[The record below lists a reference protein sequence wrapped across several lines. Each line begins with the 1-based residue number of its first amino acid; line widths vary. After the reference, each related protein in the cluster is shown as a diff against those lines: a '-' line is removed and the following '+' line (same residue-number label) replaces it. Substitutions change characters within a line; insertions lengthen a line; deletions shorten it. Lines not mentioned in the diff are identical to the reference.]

1 MWDSFRLGATTSLWN
16 QAGANLQSNLA
27 SVSHFCL
34 SCVLLA
40 PSPESI
46 PTNKLLEQEFLSLLT
61 LIYLAALGLSW
72 AAWDLSL
79 QCTDSSYIVPFV
91 SFACMLSRSNSSRPH
106 RLSSTRPLCPYDF
119 LGKNTGV
126 GFHFLCQRIVSTQ
139 GLNLQFSCVSCI
151 EQADSWPTVLPGKH
165 FLWGVWEDLSP
176 QTMGLTHIPC
186 TGTWVLNH
194 WTTREVSG
202 TRIPTSGSAPVK
214 PNPRYPMFTQGIKL
228 VHEKIQLFLGL
239 SWLLNLQT
247 QLISKTSHKRRT
259 VVGGSS
265 FP

>member
-1 MWDSFRLGATTSLWN
+1 MRHSGKLTALPQPWRGAASPTRCLPTSMWDSFRLGATTSLWN

-61 LIYLAALGLSW
+61 FIYLAALGLSW
-72 AAWDLSL
+72 AVWDLSL
-79 QCTDSSYIVPFV
+79 QCTGSSYIVPL

-126 GFHFLCQRIVSTQ
+126 GFHFLCQRIISTQ
-139 GLNLQFSCVSCI
+139 GLNLRLLCLLHW
-151 EQADSWPTVLPGKH
+151 AGR
-165 FLWGVWEDLSP
+165 FLTNCATWEALS
-176 QTMGLTHIPC
+176 L
-186 TGTWVLNH
+186 
-194 WTTREVSG
+194 
-202 TRIPTSGSAPVK
+202 
-214 PNPRYPMFTQGIKL
+214 
-228 VHEKIQLFLGL
+228 
-239 SWLLNLQT
+239 
-247 QLISKTSHKRRT
+247 RR
-259 VVGGSS
+259 VGGS
-265 FP
+265 